1 MGGLCSQGENKLIDI
16 RAIFLSATPDWV
28 MVLSGPL
35 VRLAGG
41 DGRKEGRVEIF
52 LNGEWGSVCD
62 HGWNDVNAA
71 VVCRQL
77 EFT

>member
-1 MGGLCSQGENKLIDI
+1 M
-16 RAIFLSATPDWV
+16 TPGWF

-41 DGRKEGRVEIF
+41 DSRKEGRVEIF

-77 EFT
+77 GFM